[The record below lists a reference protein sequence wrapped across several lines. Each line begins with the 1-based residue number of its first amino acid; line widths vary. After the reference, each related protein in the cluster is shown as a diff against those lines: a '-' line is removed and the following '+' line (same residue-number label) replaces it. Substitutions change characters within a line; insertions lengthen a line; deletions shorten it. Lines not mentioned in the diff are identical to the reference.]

1 LRLLIEQKGKGNRR
15 IRVEEGALAAWQPD
29 GVAPALWP
37 DFTVHKYVDTAYD
50 ALDRK
55 TREAVTGTGPAGP
68 VTASVTEYG
77 YDLAG
82 RLKCTAVRMN
92 PDAWATPLPDKCVP
106 GPGHATYG
114 ADRISK
120 NVYDSAGRL
129 IESWDGV
136 LTPQQRREAAWTYN
150 ANGQKLSLTDARG
163 YRAEMAYDGFGR
175 QQRWVFPSKTTAGV
189 ADQSDYEQ
197 YQYDPAGNRL
207 SFRKR
212 DGRVFAYEYDA
223 LNRMIVKYS
232 PEWGRNVRYAYDLRG
247 LQTAAW
253 FTASD
258 LGVAHSW
265 DGFGRLVSTT
275 TNMGGG
281 FSRTVTHQYDREGR
295 RTELTFPDSQ
305 KFWTARDGLGRA
317 TEVYQGALG
326 STAVKMAAFAYT
338 PAAQLGSFLRR
349 FGDSTSYG
357 YDGVGRLASL
367 EDAFGLGSGNTRSDF
382 LYTPAGQLRSEA
394 RSNDNYAWTGGVA
407 VSRDYARNGLNQYS
421 SAGTAT
427 FAYDANGNL
436 TSAANQPYSTTY
448 AYDAENRLVSASGT
462 ENAALVYDPLGRLF
476 QISSAAGT
484 TQFLYDGDEL
494 VAEYNGSG
502 TLLRRYVHG
511 DSDDDPLF
519 WYEGA
524 ALDQPRFPHTNHQ
537 GSITATAGPAATPL
551 WINTYDEYGIRGA
564 SNAGRFQYTGQAW
577 LAELGL
583 YYYKARFYS
592 PTLGRFL
599 QVDPIGYDDQVN
611 LYAYVENDPANKL
624 DPQGLQQI
632 RPDAMKH
639 ILEAHGSETMRTRP
653 GNSVFSPEYS
663 NPVALQQLSNDVF
676 NSPTAPAQVAPFG
689 QGTIMEIQGEVILK
703 NEQTGET
710 IPYPIGAD
718 GNKIPTNQVLIRYE
732 KATGDVIQMI
742 PVPIVPKPKT
752 DLLKPREPED
762 EGKLK

>member
-1 LRLLIEQKGKGNRR
+1 
-15 IRVEEGALAAWQPD
+15 
-29 GVAPALWP
+29 
-37 DFTVHKYVDTAYD
+37 
-50 ALDRK
+50 
-55 TREAVTGTGPAGP
+55 
-68 VTASVTEYG
+68 
-77 YDLAG
+77 
-82 RLKCTAVRMN
+82 
-92 PDAWATPLPDKCVP
+92 
-106 GPGHATYG
+106 
-114 ADRISK
+114 
-120 NVYDSAGRL
+120 
-129 IESWDGV
+129 
-136 LTPQQRREAAWTYN
+136 
-150 ANGQKLSLTDARG
+150 
-163 YRAEMAYDGFGR
+163 
-175 QQRWVFPSKTTAGV
+175 
-189 ADQSDYEQ
+189 
-197 YQYDPAGNRL
+197 
-207 SFRKR
+207 
-212 DGRVFAYEYDA
+212 
-223 LNRMIVKYS
+223 MIVKYS

-338 PAAQLGSFLRR
+338 PAAQRGSFLRR

-382 LYTPAGQLRSEA
+382 LYTPASQLKSEA
-394 RSNDNYAWTGGVA
+394 RSNDGYAWTGGVA

-421 SAGTAT
+421 SAGAAT
-427 FAYDANGNL
+427 FGYDANGNL
-436 TSAANQPYSTTY
+436 ISTANQPYSTTY

-537 GSITATAGPAATPL
+537 GSITATAGPAAQPL

-564 SNAGRFQYTGQAW
+564 NNAGRFQYTGQAW
-577 LAELGL
+577 IPELGL

-599 QVDPIGYDDQVN
+599 QTDPIGYKDQIN
-611 LYAYVENDPANKL
+611 LYAYVGDDPVNKTDPDGLSCVHNSDGQGVTCKVDDPGNLSAKALDRANRVYTRAVNRLLYNPNRRMVLQARDAKDNTVHTVTTAGKVAQSLMQAHVYYAGDSPNKPSLGGHKANAETSGTVGTRKGVHIGLFTEGLKQSAQGLGRTIIHEGAHGTAENARLHAMADPAAFN
-624 DPQGLQQI
+624 
-632 RPDAMKH
+632 
-639 ILEAHGSETMRTRP
+639 RTHQ
-653 GNSVFSPEYS
+653 FSFK
-663 NPVALQQLSNDVF
+663 D
-676 NSPTAPAQVAPFG
+676 
-689 QGTIMEIQGEVILK
+689 
-703 NEQTGET
+703 
-710 IPYPIGAD
+710 GAANLHD
-718 GNKIPTNQVLIRYE
+718 NY
-732 KATGDVIQMI
+732 D
-742 PVPIVPKPKT
+742 
-752 DLLKPREPED
+752 D
-762 EGKLK
+762 

>member
-1 LRLLIEQKGKGNRR
+1 
-15 IRVEEGALAAWQPD
+15 
-29 GVAPALWP
+29 
-37 DFTVHKYVDTAYD
+37 
-50 ALDRK
+50 
-55 TREAVTGTGPAGP
+55 
-68 VTASVTEYG
+68 
-77 YDLAG
+77 
-82 RLKCTAVRMN
+82 
-92 PDAWATPLPDKCVP
+92 
-106 GPGHATYG
+106 
-114 ADRISK
+114 
-120 NVYDSAGRL
+120 
-129 IESWDGV
+129 
-136 LTPQQRREAAWTYN
+136 
-150 ANGQKLSLTDARG
+150 LSLVDARG

-189 ADQSDYEQ
+189 ADPSDYEQ
-197 YQYDPAGNRL
+197 YQYDPNGNRL

-212 DGRVFAYEYDA
+212 DGRVFGYEYDA

-367 EDAFGLGSGNTRSDF
+367 EDSFGLGSGNTRSDF
-382 LYTPAGQLRSEA
+382 LYTPAGQLKSEA

-421 SAGTAT
+421 SAGSAT
-427 FAYDANGNL
+427 FGYDANGNL
-436 TSAANQPYSTTY
+436 ISTVNQPYSTSY

-476 QISSAAGT
+476 QVSSAAGT

-537 GSITATAGPAATPL
+537 GSITATAGPAAQPL

-564 SNAGRFQYTGQAW
+564 NNAGRFQYTGQAW
-577 LAELGL
+577 IPELGL

-599 QVDPIGYDDQVN
+599 QTDPIGYKDQIN
-611 LYAYVENDPANKL
+611 LYAYVRNNPVNGRDPTGLYRCSGSGEDCGAIKGYVMAAQTALKGL
-624 DPQGLQQI
+624 DPKSDAAAKLGSALAYLGKPGERNGVKIVSASLVKGTLASAGSGGRIRVDVTQIRAVGARADLAAANPGATRDDIEKGVGAGAVIHEAQHEIDAASSGFPKSKAAEYSTELNAYRTQQSLQQGI
-632 RPDAMKH
+632 GLTTGLWSPAMSQSQ
-639 ILEAHGSETMRTRP
+639 L
-653 GNSVFSPEYS
+653 GNAASV
-663 NPVALQQLSNDVF
+663 AAGLS
-676 NSPTAPAQVAPFG
+676 
-689 QGTIMEIQGEVILK
+689 
-703 NEQTGET
+703 
-710 IPYPIGAD
+710 
-718 GNKIPTNQVLIRYE
+718 
-732 KATGDVIQMI
+732 
-742 PVPIVPKPKT
+742 T
-752 DLLKPREPED
+752 DTWCRNGGPC
-762 EGKLK
+762 